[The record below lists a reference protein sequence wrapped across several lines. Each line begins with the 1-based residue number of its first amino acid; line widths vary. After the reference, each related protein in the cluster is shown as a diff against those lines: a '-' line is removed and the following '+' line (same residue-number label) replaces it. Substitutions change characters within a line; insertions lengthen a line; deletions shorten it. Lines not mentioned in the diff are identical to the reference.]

1 MSAYEK
7 ALEEGKRKIPY
18 CRMLILGESQ
28 VGKTSLYRQLVG
40 KEFREDLESTLG
52 IDNNIVDT
60 VVDERSIT
68 MEKSGNVWHETEWS
82 TGESFAKAVGEET
95 RKRMPEKKEKRIT
108 VIPDK
113 GILLQLIGRIKK
125 ELEPRVLTTRPAPS
139 HSMMYPMHMGLVNSP
154 SFAPTEI
161 QPVSA
166 HEPVPQEHRGAAPPK
181 VASEF
186 SVVPEVV
193 RKKNK
198 LLKPM
203 HQPPEGTDHP
213 KVLTS
218 TSLQKQPLHV
228 TERRPVKKPDKQQAT
243 EEPSGMITLRDSS
256 IIVGIATGRSKHDMQ
271 ETLTLIALD
280 FAGQHEYRPMH
291 HCFITRRAC
300 YLVVFKIP
308 DMIKFIDSDPKSR
321 VDHCNNPWE
330 EFRYWIHSINAHIYP
345 PDEDEKKAI
354 NQFRRIILVGT
365 HRKYVTLKNLKRIDV
380 FIKGKIKKDQ
390 RCVNHV
396 RTVSNKAHPSQEF
409 CTKYFIAVENSIDIT
424 KSYEKYLIESGT
436 KAVQENIE
444 DTCSK
449 LPFLKEEYPIKWLKF
464 TERIEIRAAST
475 PVLSM
480 KELIAMAAASR
491 ILQDDQQKLAIK
503 FLHES
508 GKIVC
513 LGKSVFPRY

>member
-1 MSAYEK
+1 MTAYEK

-18 CRMLILGESQ
+18 CGMLILGESQ

-40 KEFREDLESTLG
+40 KEFRQDLESTKG

-60 VVDERSIT
+60 MVDERSIT
-68 MEKSGNVWHETEWS
+68 MEKSGNIWHEIEGS

-108 VIPDK
+108 VIPDEK
-113 GILLQLIGRIKK
+113 ILLQLIGRIKK

-139 HSMMYPMHMGLVNSP
+139 RSMMYPMHTGLVNSP

-181 VASEF
+181 VTSEF

-193 RKKNK
+193 REKPK

-203 HQPPEGTDHP
+203 HQPPEETDHP

-228 TERRPVKKPDKQQAT
+228 TERRPAKKPDKQQAT

-256 IIVGIATGRSKHDMQ
+256 IIVGIAKGRSKHDMQ

-308 DMIKFIDSDPKSR
+308 DMIKFIESDPKSR

-365 HRKYVTLKNLKRIDV
+365 HRKEVTLENLKTIDV

-396 RTVSNKAHPSQEF
+396 STVSNKAHPSQEF

-436 KAVQENIE
+436 KAVQEVIE
-444 DTCSK
+444 RMSDK

-464 TERIEIRAAST
+464 TERIEIKAAST

-491 ILQDDQQKLAIK
+491 ILQDDQQKLSIK

-513 LGKSVFPRY
+513 LGKSFFPRY